1 MTINTAIRVYQGALS
16 ATPTTSLTTVN
27 AATGGT
33 VPLLVKNIVIANSD
47 TVARKVTLYGG
58 VSAVVAALLLPAV
71 SVPANSVIVIDLNT
85 LLLAGESV
93 FGGSDAGAVV
103 GVTIT
108 GVKFV

>member
-16 ATPTTSLTTVN
+16 TTPTTSLTTVD

-58 VSAVVAALLLPAV
+58 TTAVVASLLLPAIL
-71 SVPANSVIVIDLNT
+71 VPANTAIVIDLNT
-85 LLLAGESV
+85 ILNTGESI
-93 FGGSDAGAVV
+93 FGGSDAASVV